1 MRNIIIFTGLL
12 LLFGTSF
19 ILSFINEDSDD
30 PQPIVKAATVT
41 ANDDNAIDV
50 SIEAFNMG
58 GGIYPASSL
67 SLSFDNSV
75 LRLEKIVTGDI
86 FLNDGTAP
94 EWEADI
100 AYSNKNGLINIMR
113 YDKSGG
119 ASSLDI
125 TEKSCLMRLIF
136 SKISSAENTSKE
148 TEIAVNDC
156 AFAAISPENSLS
168 ADNEKI
174 KTINGGVKFE

>member
-19 ILSFINEDSDD
+19 ILSFINEDTDD
-30 PQPIVKAATVT
+30 PQPTVKAAIVT
-41 ANDDNAIDV
+41 ANGDNAIDISV
-50 SIEAFNMG
+50 EALNIG

-75 LRLEKIVTGDI
+75 LKLEKIAPGDI

-100 AYSNKNGLINIMR
+100 DESNKNGLINIMR

-119 ASSLDI
+119 ASSLDMS
-125 TEKSCLMRLIF
+125 ENSCLMRLVF
-136 SKISSAENTSKE
+136 SRAGSAENLPKE
-148 TEIAVNDC
+148 TEIEVRDC
-156 AFAAISPENSLS
+156 VFAAIYSENSLS
-168 ADNEKI
+168 ADNKKI

>member
-1 MRNIIIFTGLL
+1 MRNIIIFIGLL

-19 ILSFINEDSDD
+19 ILSFINKGTDD
-30 PQPIVKAATVT
+30 PQPTVKAATVT

-75 LRLEKIVTGDI
+75 LRLEKIVPGDI
-86 FLNDGTAP
+86 FLNDGTIP

-100 AYSNKNGLINIMR
+100 AYSNKNGLINVMR

-119 ASSLDI
+119 ASSLDMS
-125 TEKSCLMRLIF
+125 EKSYLMKLIF
-136 SKISSAENTSKE
+136 SRVSSAENTPKE
-148 TEIAVNDC
+148 TEIALKDC
-156 AFAAISPENSLS
+156 VFAAISPENSLS
-168 ADNEKI
+168 ADNKKI